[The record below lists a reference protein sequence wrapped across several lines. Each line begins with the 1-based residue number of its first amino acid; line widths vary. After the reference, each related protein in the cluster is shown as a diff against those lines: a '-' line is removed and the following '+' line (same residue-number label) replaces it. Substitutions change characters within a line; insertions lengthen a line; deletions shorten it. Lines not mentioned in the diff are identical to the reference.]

1 MSSANFRGMRTR
13 RSFLPGCGRTTRW
26 ALLPGLAALTVALGL
41 VVAAPPV
48 AASTQTQHFTV
59 EMFWGADQPS
69 SSVPDEVL
77 GAFSF
82 SPSPQGGLPSSE
94 RTGSVTAT
102 MPVNDESASL
112 LLAEFLTKAQ
122 EKDVCVAFY
131 PAARMVTTKPIV
143 FYWFREVLITSY
155 LFQAKP
161 GPAHRCRLRSAIS
174 HFWLTILRRGRRRPP
189 FCQALSRAWN
199 LYERAHDLVTGE
211 LSVPSS

>member
-155 LFQAKP
+155 LLQDEAGTSASVQITFSYQSFLVDYPSAGSTSPSILP
-161 GPAHRCRLRSAIS
+161 GA
-174 HFWLTILRRGRRRPP
+174 
-189 FCQALSRAWN
+189 
-199 LYERAHDLVTGE
+199 
-211 LSVPSS
+211 